1 MPFTDVAWN
10 YCDMKCISFEK
21 LYPGVDFF
29 VINFKDS
36 LLKPDFSACYAKK
49 VDGSVVLWDKVA
61 SNDWFQK
68 NCGSESEDYL
78 ANSSKYPKDGT
89 ELGSGLGVLIDYWS
103 ITANHLI

>member
-1 MPFTDVAWN
+1 
-10 YCDMKCISFEK
+10 MKCISFEK

-78 ANSSKYPKDGT
+78 ANASKYPKDGT
-89 ELGSGLGVLIDYWS
+89 ELGSGLGVLIDY
-103 ITANHLI
+103 